1 MTLSLISIKSVNNEQ
16 FINNISSNHTRS
28 TIERFSRERILEELV
43 ALSLMSQ
50 PPERER
56 NGNMKHNSLR
66 TGTQN

>member
-50 PPERER
+50 PPEREI
-56 NGNMKHNSLR
+56 
-66 TGTQN
+66 